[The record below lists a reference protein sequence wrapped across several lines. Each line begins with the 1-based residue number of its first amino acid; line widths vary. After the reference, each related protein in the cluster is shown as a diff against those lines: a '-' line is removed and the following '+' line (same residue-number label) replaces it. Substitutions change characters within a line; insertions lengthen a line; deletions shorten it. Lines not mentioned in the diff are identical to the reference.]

1 MKKPRAVRYAVVGLG
16 YFAQAAVLPA
26 FARLKNSQLVALF
39 SSDPKKLAKL
49 GKQYDV
55 PHRLAYAD
63 YDDFL
68 RSGEADAVYIALP
81 NNLHAEYSER
91 ASQARVHVLCEKPMA
106 VTEAECLRMMAAAR
120 EAGTKLMV
128 GYRLHFESATLTLI
142 DSIRAGKLGE
152 PRLFDAAF
160 SMQVQAGNTRLRRST
175 LGGGPLYDIGIYCIN
190 AARSVFQDEPI
201 EVSAFTA
208 RRPDDERFREVEEQI
223 AAVLRFP
230 GERLAT
236 FTAGFGAVAVSR
248 YQVIGSKGLARLD
261 PAFEYAQGLKLE
273 LQRGSRSKRHS
284 FKKRDQIAAEIQYFS
299 DCVLRDHNPEPSGSE
314 GLADVRV
321 IEALQRS
328 AATQRAIQLLPVG
341 KAERPNAALESFVP
355 PHGMPDLVHASAPS
369 R

>member
-26 FARLKNSQLVALF
+26 FARLKNSRLVALF
-39 SSDPKKLAKL
+39 SGDAKKLAKL

-55 PHRLAYAD
+55 PHRLGYAD
-63 YDDFL
+63 YDEFL
-68 RSGEADAVYIALP
+68 QSGEVDAVYIALP
-81 NNLHAEYSER
+81 NSLHAEYSER
-91 ASQARVHVLCEKPMA
+91 ASRARVHVLCEKPMA
-106 VTEAECLRMMAAAR
+106 VTEEECLRMMAAAR

-142 DSIRAGKLGE
+142 DNVRAGKLGE

-201 EVSAFTA
+201 EVTAFTA

-236 FTAGFGAVAVSR
+236 FTAGFGAAPVSR
-248 YQVIGSKGLARLD
+248 YQVIGTKGLARLD
-261 PAFEYAQGLKLE
+261 PAFEYAEGLKLE
-273 LQRGSRSKRHS
+273 LQRGKSVKRRS

-299 DCVLRDHNPEPSGSE
+299 ECVISDRNPEPSGSE

-341 KAERPNAALESFVP
+341 RAERPHAALESFVP
-355 PHGMPDLVHASAPS
+355 PHAMPDLVHASAPS